1 MTKAEAK
8 MRLLAEWRTWI
19 GHRGVTGS
27 ATKKDAADFFLHIQ
41 FKHPELVSFDGAEP
55 SLVTDWLHR
64 AGLIVR

>member
-27 ATKKDAADFFLHIQ
+27 STKKDAADFFLHIQ
-41 FKHPELVSFDGAEP
+41 FKHPELVSLMARSP
-55 SLVTDWLHR
+55 
-64 AGLIVR
+64 A